1 MSGFDKLKSRT
12 EWQAFLVMILT
23 TFAAFFFGIDMEPEK
38 FERLFDM
45 LGLAWGGTA
54 SYAVSR
60 GIGKA
65 GKSGDAP
72 SAPAPAAEEDQPAPA
87 AEEDQPGADSD
98 ADS

>member
-1 MSGFDKLKSRT
+1 MSALEKLKSRT
-12 EWQAFLVMILT
+12 EWQAFLVMLVA
-23 TFAAFFFGIDMEPEK
+23 TFSSFFFGIDMEAEQ

-65 GKSGDAP
+65 GKGVGVAP
-72 SAPAPAAEEDQPAPA
+72 EPA
-87 AEEDQPGADSD
+87 QPGAASE
-98 ADS
+98 ADSSQEE